1 MSFKQQITYNIDSNR
16 FTYLKREENKVLHKV
31 DINELNERLNK
42 TKRSNFYTTTLFVVI
57 CLSCLAVLSFISL
70 KF

>member
-1 MSFKQQITYNIDSNR
+1 MSFKQQITYNIESNR

>member
-42 TKRSNFYTTTLFVVI
+42 TRRSNFYTTTLFVVI
-57 CLSCLAVLSFISL
+57 CLSCLAILSFISL

>member
-1 MSFKQQITYNIDSNR
+1 MSFKQQTTYNIDSNR

-42 TKRSNFYTTTLFVVI
+42 TKRSNFYTTTFFVMI

>member
-1 MSFKQQITYNIDSNR
+1 MSFKQQITYNIESNR

-42 TKRSNFYTTTLFVVI
+42 TKRSNFYTTAFFVMI

>member
-1 MSFKQQITYNIDSNR
+1 MSFKQQTTYNIDSNR

>member
-1 MSFKQQITYNIDSNR
+1 MSFKQQITYNIESNR

-42 TKRSNFYTTTLFVVI
+42 TRRSNFYTTTLFVVI
-57 CLSCLAVLSFISL
+57 CLSCLAILSFISL

>member
-1 MSFKQQITYNIDSNR
+1 MSFKQQTTYNIKPNR

>member
-1 MSFKQQITYNIDSNR
+1 MSFKQQTTYNIKSNR

-42 TKRSNFYTTTLFVVI
+42 TKRSNFYKTALIVAM
-57 CLSCLAVLSFISL
+57 CLSSLIILSFISL

>member
-1 MSFKQQITYNIDSNR
+1 MSFKQQTTYNIDSNR

-42 TKRSNFYTTTLFVVI
+42 TKRSNFYTTTF
-57 CLSCLAVLSFISL
+57 F
-70 KF
+70 